1 MGIDMEWMCAYGGS
15 PWVLI
20 WGGCVHMVEVYKE
33 GVFLGKR

>member
-20 WGGCVHMVEVYKE
+20 WSGCVHMVGLHGY
-33 GVFLGKR
+33 